1 MIVVDSSV
9 WIALLRD
16 YNSPQVELLATVD
29 PLEIVLGDLVLLEIL
44 QGARDETHASRLLH
58 ELSRFRPVEMMSL
71 AVAIDAASNYR
82 RLRAAGITTRRTVD
96 LIIASY
102 CILNGFDLLHQDR
115 DFSPYA
121 EHLGLTLAS

>member
-1 MIVVDSSV
+1 
-9 WIALLRD
+9 
-16 YNSPQVELLATVD
+16 
-29 PLEIVLGDLVLLEIL
+29 
-44 QGARDETHASRLLH
+44 
-58 ELSRFRPVEMMSL
+58 MMSL